1 MEQLDRVEVQ
11 AGGKSDPTT
20 QQSVQALNYSVR
32 SSSERLEQLDLVEVQ
47 AVGSQSDPSQSVTT
61 LKKSSSVPLAFG
73 MTSQMPDEALTNPGD
88 LAGENKG
95 EHNNTAT
102 NTTTT
107 TTNNNS
113 SPISEESLT
122 CKHTSGKNNARAA
135 AKLDPQTDA
144 IASQEGLS
152 SSPNH
157 HLIGSSRK
165 GRGVG
170 SDISGNTIAWGS
182 GSGGGG
188 VGGHVTLDGGASEV
202 VVANLKASLRKEQ
215 EERARQE
222 KRREVFEEQARA
234 AYASLEAKSK
244 R

>member
-107 TTNNNS
+107 TPPTTTMQMPLKCMVIVGSVMATILLQLVHPSTFQTHHNS
-113 SPISEESLT
+113 KENQMKT
-122 CKHTSGKNNARAA
+122 
-135 AKLDPQTDA
+135 AKTWTAHDLGA
-144 IASQEGLS
+144 IALEKKMALVVSKIVGS
-152 SSPNH
+152 SSNESEFSTN
-157 HLIGSSRK
+157 LASSR
-165 GRGVG
+165 RR
-170 SDISGNTIAWGS
+170 WGLLLMYD
-182 GSGGGG
+182 
-188 VGGHVTLDGGASEV
+188 T
-202 VVANLKASLRKEQ
+202 
-215 EERARQE
+215 
-222 KRREVFEEQARA
+222 
-234 AYASLEAKSK
+234 
-244 R
+244 